1 MKRAFQLSL
10 FLFAVLLTAETA
22 TGQHIVVKSSD
33 VAANNT
39 GNGFFY
45 SLPKTVFKIDVTV
58 ETVKKIK
65 GPLSDYTLQYLGTG
79 NYIKKNS
86 ESSKVIDIKVTP
98 VTVADP
104 EQTYWVQ
111 FPAEKPKEKEQVNE
125 TFLLSPFGTLLSYNE
140 NQSGI
145 SLPQNQKIIENNR
158 VIFLSDN
165 TDAFTKYAAYN
176 RRKKI
181 DTVIRKITIDTVTIN
196 RFLFKT
202 SWIDISEDEKANDA
216 AKQISKIREAR
227 YNLLTGFQE
236 VNYGE
241 SIKYMD
247 SQLQKLEH
255 RYLELFLGKEVKSV
269 TTRSF
274 IFTPSKNHTGEALM
288 SFNTPENVTKTL
300 TVKISDI
307 VKPVDTKT
315 TPPPKTDNI
324 YYRIPATATLEVNIG
339 SGNIYKSILPVPQL
353 GEISSVPLGKNK
365 LQFDFNTGMLTKFKK

>member
-125 TFLLSPFGTLLSYNE
+125 TFILSPFGTLLSYNE

-202 SWIDISEDEKANDA
+202 SWIDISEDEKADDA